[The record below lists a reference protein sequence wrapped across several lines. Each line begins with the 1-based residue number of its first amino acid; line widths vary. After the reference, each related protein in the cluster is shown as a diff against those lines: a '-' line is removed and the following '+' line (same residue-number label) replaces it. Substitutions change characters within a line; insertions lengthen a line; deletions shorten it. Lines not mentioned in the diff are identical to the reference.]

1 MQLSALRGWRRAP
14 ETEARAVIGRPWPP
28 TQAGRQLQGG
38 GQRRHLGRGR
48 ARPGLRWAGVRRERG
63 CRASPVP
70 PTPPAAR
77 EPPAWPGRPPPPSP
91 GTARPAPSSSARG
104 LPGTPVPEAPTGPPR
119 EARPALRPSAPQSSL
134 APAWRGRGARQE
146 RGVQRAQD
154 GWAALCRRR
163 RLKKGLREGRESA
176 GGLREESQVSPCLI
190 CPSETRLATCSTRG
204 GNWFRLCPGSH
215 LSQPM

>member
-14 ETEARAVIGRPWPP
+14 ETEARAVVGRPWPP

-38 GQRRHLGRGR
+38 GRRRHLGRGR

-134 APAWRGRGARQE
+134 ALAWQGRGARDA
-146 RGVQRAQD
+146 GTARAW
-154 GWAALCRRR
+154 G
-163 RLKKGLREGRESA
+163 
-176 GGLREESQVSPCLI
+176 
-190 CPSETRLATCSTRG
+190 ATCVGRLGGSLQTKTFEEGFEGGEGVGRG
-204 GNWFRLCPGSH
+204 SPGGK
-215 LSQPM
+215 PG